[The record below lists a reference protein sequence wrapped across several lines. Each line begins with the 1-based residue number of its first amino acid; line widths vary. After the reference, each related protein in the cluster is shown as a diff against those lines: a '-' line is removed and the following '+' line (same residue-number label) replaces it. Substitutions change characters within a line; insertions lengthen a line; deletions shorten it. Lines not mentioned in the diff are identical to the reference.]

1 MTAQQTRL
9 LIGLAVVGAICL
21 VIITAVLLRPTLMPA
36 PTPAQQT
43 ATVRAVFATIESGL
57 NK

>member
-9 LIGLAVVGAICL
+9 LIGLAVAGVICL
-21 VIITAVLLRPTLMPA
+21 VIITAVLLRPVIAPA
-36 PTPAQQT
+36 ATPAQQT
-43 ATVRAVFATIESGL
+43 ATVRSVFATIESGL